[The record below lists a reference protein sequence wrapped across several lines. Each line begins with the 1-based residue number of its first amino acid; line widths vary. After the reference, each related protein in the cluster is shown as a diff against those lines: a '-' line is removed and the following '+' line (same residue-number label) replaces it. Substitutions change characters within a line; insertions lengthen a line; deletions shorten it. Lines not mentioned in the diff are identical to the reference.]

1 MNKLSSYCVI
11 AFLSFGVLAI
21 IWAGYSLGTSTY
33 DFWKNGVEKQA
44 KVISF
49 DHVSGSAKG
58 GNSYYYNL
66 EIDGQTFT
74 EKFRYKLKEK
84 SSYSVLYLRDKQE
97 AILGQSDDGLFKIY
111 TAQIGSKF
119 MALLT
124 IAMFI
129 FMPFGCYKMYSELL
143 SKKDDLWRNEY

>member
-1 MNKLSSYCVI
+1 MKKLSSYFVI

-21 IWAGYSLGTSTY
+21 IWAGYSLGTTTY

-44 KVISF
+44 KVISL
-49 DHVSGSAKG
+49 DHSSGSAKG

-66 EIDGQTFT
+66 EIDDQIMIENFP
-74 EKFRYKLKEK
+74 YKLTEN
-84 SSYSVLYLRDKQE
+84 SSYSVLYLEGKKKV
-97 AILGQSDDGLFKIY
+97 ILGHSGNNIFEIY

-129 FMPFGCYKMYSELL
+129 FMPYGCYKMYSELL
-143 SKKDDLWRNEY
+143 PRKDDLWRN